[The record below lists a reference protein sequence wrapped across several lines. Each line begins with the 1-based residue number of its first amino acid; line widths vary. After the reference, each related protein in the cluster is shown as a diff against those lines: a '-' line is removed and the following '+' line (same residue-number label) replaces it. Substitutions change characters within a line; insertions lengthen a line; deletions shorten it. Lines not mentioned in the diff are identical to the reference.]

1 MSGVTLWLA
10 LSVVVVVAVIILFAL
25 RRRPDT
31 LEGGGAVD
39 LPPRPAFRPVPA
51 VPVPAVST
59 TDELSRLW
67 TLHQEGALTAEE
79 FETQKARL
87 LEGAGAVSAGGRQVV
102 LTSAGRNKIAVIKRY
117 RELTDCGLKEA
128 LDTVESAPVV
138 VAQGLTDAQAAEI
151 ARNFQSDGATVEV
164 R

>member
-10 LSVVVVVAVIILFAL
+10 LGVVVVVAVIILFAL
-25 RRRPDT
+25 RRRPDS
-31 LEGGGAVD
+31 LEVGAAAD
-39 LPPRPAFRPVPA
+39 PPRPVFRPVPA
-51 VPVPAVST
+51 PAPTPAVST